1 LKHETAGDPMN
12 GLKWTRKTTEKI
24 AAELRMAGVFVCAN
38 TVARLLVQLGYRLR
52 TNEKKIPCCSP
63 ADRDAQF
70 QRIAGLRQDFAA
82 KGLPILSIDTKKKEH
97 VALFKNAGKEWA
109 LEPRP
114 VLDHDFPSDAK
125 GVAIPYGIYLPLPNT
140 GSVFV
145 GTSHDTPEFAVDC
158 VEAWWRLDGRDR
170 FPATDHILI
179 LADGGGSNGARCRAW
194 KYFLQHHLCDPHGL
208 TVTVAHYPS
217 GASKWNPIEHRL
229 FSEIS
234 KNWAG
239 VPLESYE
246 TILNFIRT
254 TTTKTGLRVQSTIV
268 NKEYETGLK
277 LTDKQMASLSID
289 YFPSLHRWN
298 YTIKPHQIAGS

>member
-1 LKHETAGDPMN
+1 MTA
-12 GLKWTRKTTEKI
+12 LKWTRKTTDKV
-24 AAELRMAGVFVCAN
+24 AAELRIAGISVCAN
-38 TVARLLVQLGYRLR
+38 TVARLMNQLGYRLR
-52 TNEKKIPCCSP
+52 TNEKTIARCRP

-70 QRIAGLRQDFAA
+70 RQIAELRLRFADQC
-82 KGLPILSIDTKKKEH
+82 LPILSIDTKKKEQI
-97 VALFKNAGKEWA
+97 ALFKNAGKEWA
-109 LEPRP
+109 LKRRA

-125 GVAIPYGIYLPLPNT
+125 GVAIPYGIYLPIPNV
-140 GSVFV
+140 GMVFV

-170 FPATDHILI
+170 FPAMHHVLI
-179 LADGGGSNGARCRAW
+179 LADGGGSNGSRCRAW
-194 KYFLQHHLCDPHGL
+194 KYFLQHRLCDPHHL

-246 TILNFIRT
+246 TVLNFIRT
-254 TTTKTGLRVQSTIV
+254 TKTETGLRVQSTLV
-268 NKEYETGLK
+268 NKNYETGFK
-277 LTDKQMASLSID
+277 VTNKQMASLSID
-289 YFPSLHRWN
+289 YAPTLPQWN
-298 YTIKPHQIAGS
+298 YTIRPAEGGK